1 MHYATTAVML
11 FRYMGI
17 PARYAEGF
25 SFQAGAMSGGS
36 MEVPDESAHAW
47 VEIFDSEKGWIPV
60 EVTPGF
66 ESESKP
72 SSQTTV
78 QGQEQGGTTTAKTET
93 PKKQTDRKTGNA
105 AENQQIEK
113 EQGDTPAGFAKV
125 GLAALLV
132 ALPVLIC
139 VLQRRLRIAY
149 RERQCLQRD
158 AKKAVY
164 YSYRYLLSFME
175 DESLPQTIHA
185 LCEKALYSPHV
196 MTRQEA
202 ELVYGYA
209 QKQAGKLLHSSPL
222 RKRWKL
228 LYLRAIG

>member
-1 MHYATTAVML
+1 M
-11 FRYMGI
+11 
-17 PARYAEGF
+17 
-25 SFQAGAMSGGS
+25 
-36 MEVPDESAHAW
+36 
-47 VEIFDSEKGWIPV
+47 
-60 EVTPGF
+60 
-66 ESESKP
+66 
-72 SSQTTV
+72 
-78 QGQEQGGTTTAKTET
+78 
-93 PKKQTDRKTGNA
+93 
-105 AENQQIEK
+105 
-113 EQGDTPAGFAKV
+113 
-125 GLAALLV
+125 
-132 ALPVLIC
+132 LIC

>member
-25 SFQAGAMSGGS
+25 SFQAQAMSGGS

-78 QGQEQGGTTTAKTET
+78 QGLSLIHILEQYE
-93 PKKQTDRKTGNA
+93 
-105 AENQQIEK
+105 
-113 EQGDTPAGFAKV
+113 
-125 GLAALLV
+125 
-132 ALPVLIC
+132 
-139 VLQRRLRIAY
+139 
-149 RERQCLQRD
+149 
-158 AKKAVY
+158 
-164 YSYRYLLSFME
+164 
-175 DESLPQTIHA
+175 
-185 LCEKALYSPHV
+185 
-196 MTRQEA
+196 
-202 ELVYGYA
+202 
-209 QKQAGKLLHSSPL
+209 
-222 RKRWKL
+222 
-228 LYLRAIG
+228 